1 MLLVATVI
9 KNTVQIVDKVV
20 KRIFKLVMQE
30 RTYSTPLKLPRG

>member
-20 KRIFKLVMQE
+20 KRIFKLVMQSKALMS
-30 RTYSTPLKLPRG
+30 RKPRRAF